1 VTCALDGRA
10 DRPLA
15 LGATPDLAAA
25 FNLAMLVQETLQRRD
40 VLVVH
45 HQRLA
50 VADVTTATAT
60 ATFTAAVI
68 AIITIASV
76 APITSVAAVPSVT
89 AIAAV
94 SSIKS
99 HLVLLAQRR

>member
-1 VTCALDGRA
+1 
-10 DRPLA
+10 
-15 LGATPDLAAA
+15 
-25 FNLAMLVQETLQRRD
+25 MLVQETLQRRD

-68 AIITIASV
+68 AIS
-76 APITSVAAVPSVT
+76 
-89 AIAAV
+89 
-94 SSIKS
+94 
-99 HLVLLAQRR
+99 LLAMTGTLLLQQAISNAR